1 VKRLILPTPHFGL
14 PLLLGLVAWLALAP
28 SVAAHS
34 LVGRYESPL
43 PLAVYLAGAALAV
56 GLSFAFVLLRDEP
69 PLTPRA
75 GEIVQAPRWLV
86 LGLRALGLGAW
97 SWIVL
102 QTLVGGSS
110 DAEVATLFLWVYGW
124 VGVAIVSAFVAPIW
138 EWLDP
143 FASLYDLIAA
153 GARRLGLPPGRPS
166 AYPAQ
171 LGHWPAVVGFAL
183 FVWLELVL
191 GTGPSGIVLIG
202 YTVATLGM
210 MGYYGR
216 DAWRD
221 NAETFTVWFRTLNR
235 LAPLA
240 PAGAPGTDRLRRRPF
255 AMGLLQEGW
264 SSTLVVL
271 VALAIGAILFDG
283 LSQTRPWF
291 ELFGVLDRV
300 GSTVALFLFLAGIV
314 LLVLW
319 VASFVGIRAMGAG
332 LVPISVGYLVA
343 HYATYLLFDGQRIV
357 VALSD
362 PLQLGWDLFGSA
374 SYEPGTDWIPPAL
387 VWGLQVASVVGG
399 HMVGAWAGHTAAGS
413 GRRRRLRQ
421 LPLATVM
428 VALTTLTLWS
438 LGQAIV
444 EDVVAG

>member
-1 VKRLILPTPHFGL
+1 MPILHVGPRV
-14 PLLLGLVAWLALAP
+14 LLGLFIWLAFAP
-28 SVAAHS
+28 PVAAHT

-56 GLSFAFVLLRDEP
+56 GLSFAFVLLRDERP
-69 PLTPRA
+69 PTPRP
-75 GEIVQAPRWLV
+75 GEIVRAPRWLV
-86 LGLRALGLGAW
+86 VGLRALGLGAW
-97 SWIVL
+97 GWIVV

-110 DAEVATLFLWVYGW
+110 EAEVATLFLWVYGW
-124 VGVAIVSAFVAPIW
+124 VGVAIVSAFVAPVW

-166 AYPAQ
+166 AYPAR

-191 GTGPSGIVLIG
+191 GTGLSGLVLIG
-202 YTVATLGM
+202 YSVATLGM
-210 MGYYGR
+210 MGYFGR

-221 NAETFTVWFRTLNR
+221 NGETFTVWFRTVNR
-235 LAPLA
+235 LAPLSSA
-240 PAGAPGTDRLRRRPF
+240 AGAGTDRLRRRPF
-255 AMGLLQEGW
+255 AAGLLEESW
-264 SSTLVVL
+264 SIALVVL
-271 VALAIGAILFDG
+271 VAVATGAIIYDG

-291 ELFGVLDRV
+291 EMFGVLDRV
-300 GSTVALFLFLAGIV
+300 GSTVALVLFLAGIV

-319 VASFVGIRAMGAG
+319 VASFIGLRAMGAG

-357 VALSD
+357 IALSD

-387 VWGLQVASVVGG
+387 VWGLQIASIVGG
-399 HMVGAWAGHTAAGS
+399 HMVGAWAGHAAAES
-413 GRRRRLRQ
+413 RVRHRVRQ
-421 LPLATVM
+421 VPLAIVM
-428 VALTTLTLWS
+428 VALTTITLWS

-444 EDVVAG
+444 EEVIAG